1 VTAAS
6 RKPVGTDDPRI
17 AVVGAGSWGTAFAGV
32 TADKGVDTI
41 LWARREELAD
51 AVGSRHENPDYLPG
65 IELPPSLQA
74 THDLEKAVS
83 TASIVVMAVPS
94 HAFREIFREV
104 IPLLDPGTPVVS
116 LTKGIEQ
123 DSLKR
128 MSEVMVEEGDL
139 DPGRVAA
146 LSGPNLAKE
155 VAGRQPSATVV
166 GCADEDVAR
175 TLQAAFMAPYFRVYT
190 NPDVVGVE
198 LGGSMKNV
206 IAIAAGIAAGMQFG
220 DNAKAS
226 LITRG
231 LAEIARLGAAMGGN
245 PLTFAGLAGMGDL
258 VATCYSP
265 LSRNRTV
272 GEQLGKGRKLD
283 EIIGELNMV
292 AEGVKSSKPLCTMA
306 EQNGVEV
313 PIAEHV
319 VKVLYEDVSPEDM
332 VLSLMLRQAKPE
344 LHGLE

>member
-1 VTAAS
+1 ME
-6 RKPVGTDDPRI
+6 DLRI
-17 AVVGAGSWGTAFAGV
+17 AVVGAGSWGTALAAV

-41 LWARREELAD
+41 LWARREELAQ
-51 AVGSRHENPDYLPG
+51 AIASRHENPDYLSG

-74 THDLEKAVS
+74 THDLEKATS
-83 TASIVVMAVPS
+83 TASVVVMAVPS
-94 HAFREIFREV
+94 HAFRVIFHDV
-104 IPLLDPGTPVVS
+104 VPLLGPDVPVVS

-128 MSEVMVEEGDL
+128 MSEVMGEEADL
-139 DPGRVAA
+139 GPSRVAA
-146 LSGPNLAKE
+146 LSGPNLARE
-155 VAGRQPSATVV
+155 VVARQPSATVV
-166 GCADEDVAR
+166 ACAEKGVAR
-175 TLQAAFMAPYFRVYT
+175 KLQDAFMAHYFRVYT

-206 IAIAAGIAAGMQFG
+206 IALAAGMAAGMGFG

-231 LAEIARLGAAMGGN
+231 LAEIARLGVAMGGN

-272 GEQLGKGRKLD
+272 GEQLGRGRRLD
-283 EIIGELNMV
+283 EITGEMKMV
-292 AEGVKSSKPLCTMA
+292 AEGVKSSKPLCAMA
-306 EQNGVEV
+306 ERHSVEV
-313 PIAEHV
+313 PIAQHV
-319 VKVLYEDVSPEDM
+319 VRVLYEGVSPEDM
-332 VLSLMLRQAKPE
+332 VLSLMLREAKPE

>member
-1 VTAAS
+1 V
-6 RKPVGTDDPRI
+6 RI
-17 AVVGAGSWGTAFAGV
+17 AVVGAGSWGTALAAV
-32 TADKGVDTI
+32 AADKGVDTI
-41 LWARREELAD
+41 LWARRQELAE
-51 AVGSRHENPDYLPG
+51 AIASRHENPDYLSG
-65 IELPPSLQA
+65 MDLPPSLQA
-74 THDLEKAVS
+74 THDLEMALS
-83 TASIVVMAVPS
+83 SASIAVMGVPS
-94 HAFREIFREV
+94 HAFRGIFREV
-104 IPLLDPGTPVVS
+104 APLLPPEVPIVS

-128 MSEVMVEEGDL
+128 MSEVMVEEADL

-146 LSGPNLAKE
+146 LSGPNLARE

-166 GCADEDVAR
+166 ACSDEETAR
-175 TLQAAFMAPYFRVYT
+175 RLQSAFMARYFRVYT

-206 IAIAAGIAAGMQFG
+206 IAIAAGIAAGMGFG

-272 GEQLGKGRKLD
+272 GEQLGKGRRLGD
-283 EIIGELNMV
+283 VIGEMNMV
-292 AEGVKSSKPLCTMA
+292 AEGVKSSKPLCAMA
-306 EQNGVEV
+306 ERHGVEV
-313 PIAEHV
+313 PIAQHV
-319 VKVLYEDVSPEDM
+319 VRVLYEGISPEDM
-332 VLSLMLRQAKPE
+332 VLSLMLREAKAE
-344 LHGLE
+344 LHGLG

>member
-1 VTAAS
+1 MGEPKV
-6 RKPVGTDDPRI
+6 

-41 LWARREELAD
+41 LWARREELAG
-51 AVGSRHENPDYLPG
+51 AIAERHENPEYLPG
-65 IELPPSLQA
+65 VELSPALQA
-74 THDLEKAVS
+74 THELERAVS
-83 TASIVVMAVPS
+83 GATVVVMAVPS
-94 HAFREIFREV
+94 HAFRQIFREV
-104 IPLLDPGTPVVS
+104 VPLLGPDPSPVVS

-128 MSEVMVEEGDL
+128 MSEVMLEEADL

-146 LSGPNLAKE
+146 VSGPNLAKE
-155 VAGRQPSATVV
+155 VASRQPSATVV
-166 GCADEDVAR
+166 ACGSQHVAR
-175 TLQAAFMAPYFRVYT
+175 MLQGVFIANYFRVYT
-190 NPDVVGVE
+190 NPDIVGVE

-206 IAIAAGIAAGMQFG
+206 IAIAAGIAAGMGFG

-283 EIIGELNMV
+283 EIVGDMRMV
-292 AEGVKSSKPLCTMA
+292 AEGVKSSRPLCALA
-306 EQNGVEV
+306 ERHGVEV

-319 VKVLYEDVSPEDM
+319 VRVLYEGVSPEDM
-332 VLSLMLRQAKPE
+332 VLSLMLREAKPE
-344 LHGLE
+344 LHGLEPLK